1 MPQAVVE
8 VIKAGLDSQDSE
20 VRFEAAEL
28 ALSYPLRPPRR
39 SRTIGPV
46 ASQRW
51 LTPMDHNAAR
61 IAMGLEPLLLTE

>member
-51 LTPMDHNAAR
+51 ADPDGSQRRPDCHGPRATAAH
-61 IAMGLEPLLLTE
+61 